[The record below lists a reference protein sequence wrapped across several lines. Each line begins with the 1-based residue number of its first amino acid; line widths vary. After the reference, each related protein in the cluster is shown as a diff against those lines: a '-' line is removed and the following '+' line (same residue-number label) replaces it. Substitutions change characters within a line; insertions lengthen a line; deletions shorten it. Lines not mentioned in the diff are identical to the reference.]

1 MQGMGRK
8 RAVVHALMSHDE
20 QDADSEGSTFEQRL
34 GIAVTGEATAILPIW
49 NEADI
54 EVVKREFFTLDGQQ
68 VTQLHP
74 HEVYLMKITEKNGKI
89 HSMKIIK
96 D

>member
-1 MQGMGRK
+1 MH
-8 RAVVHALMSHDE
+8 VT
-20 QDADSEGSTFEQRL
+20 DSEGSTFEQRL

-74 HEVYLMKITEKNGKI
+74 HEVYLMKITEKSGKI